1 MKFGKVGQVAL
12 ISATALGVATL
23 FTACGTLNVGFLFVA
38 TNKQTPGQIQVYE
51 VDSES
56 GSLRTIPTS
65 PFPSGG
71 RNPSS
76 EAVSP
81 LDAKNLYVTNQDD
94 NNITQFG
101 IGTDGKLYPQ
111 STINTPG
118 SYPIAV
124 AVNATQTFAYVV
136 DLLGPTAGCSLA
148 NPCPGMIAGYA
159 ITPSTATVIPGSLGL
174 APASCS
180 TQKSSTLPVG
190 CSLGN
195 AVANSNGLGYVNLRL
210 KSTDTTTV
218 LTPTAMNVLANGS
231 FLYVTAVNTS
241 NGVGYI
247 FEFSIGSDGSLT
259 PLNGGAPIS
268 AGENPV
274 ALTSDSSSAFVYV
287 VDKATNLIQS
297 YSVASTGALTLSDTK
312 ATGNQPS
319 ALTLVNNSS
328 LYVTN
333 SLDATVT
340 AYTLSS
346 GVLTQVAN
354 YASDADPIAVIG
366 DPKHL
371 GFLYTVNFLGAT
383 LSGYK
388 IDANTGTLINTQS
401 SPYVSSVQPTAIA
414 GIPHGG
420 STTKAAAGN

>member
-12 ISATALGVATL
+12 VSATALGVATL

-38 TNKQTPGQIQVYE
+38 TKTQTPGQIEVYE

-71 RNPSS
+71 RSPSA
-76 EAVSP
+76 EAVGP
-81 LDAKNLYVTNQDD
+81 VDYLNLYVTNEDD

-118 SYPIAV
+118 SYPLAIAL
-124 AVNATQTFAYVV
+124 NASQTFVYVL
-136 DLLGPTAGCSLA
+136 DDLGPVAGCSLA
-148 NPCPGMIAGYA
+148 NPCPGVVAGYA
-159 ITPSTATVIPGSLGL
+159 ITPSNATVIPGSLGL
-174 APASCS
+174 SPASCA
-180 TQKSSTLPVG
+180 TQKSTVLPAG

-195 AVANSNGLGYVNLRL
+195 AVVNSNGLGYVPLQLSSSN
-210 KSTDTTTV
+210 TTTI
-218 LTPTAMNVLANGS
+218 LTPTAMNVLASGS
-231 FLYVTAVNTS
+231 FLYVTAVNSATS
-241 NGVGYI
+241 TGYI
-247 FEFSIGSDGSLT
+247 FGFSVGSDGSLT
-259 PLNGGAPIS
+259 PLNGGVPQV
-268 AGENPV
+268 AGVDPV
-274 ALTSDSSSAFVYV
+274 ALTSDSNSQFVYV
-287 VDKATNLIQS
+287 VDKATNQLDT
-297 YSVASTGALTLSDTK
+297 YTVGSTGALTLTATT

-319 ALTLVNNSS
+319 ALTLFNNNL

-333 SLDATVT
+333 SLDSTVT
-340 AYTLSS
+340 GYTVSN
-346 GVLTQVAN
+346 GALTNIAT
-354 YASDADPIAVIG
+354 YATDADPIAIAG

-371 GFLYTVNFLGAT
+371 GFLYTVNFLDPS

-388 IDANTGTLINTQS
+388 IDTTSGALINTQS
-401 SPYVSSVQPTAIA
+401 SPYASSTQPTAIA

-420 STTKAAAGN
+420 KTTKAQ